1 MGRIATP
8 PQGRVV
14 AGDLNHKLTIITQV
28 PVEIG
33 RDSSF
38 KELRALLG
46 RWMGA
51 PPENVR
57 VPSPLF
63 PVC

>member
-1 MGRIATP
+1 M
-8 PQGRVV
+8 
-14 AGDLNHKLTIITQV
+14 QV

-46 RWMGA
+46 RWMGTA
-51 PPENVR
+51 PENVR
-57 VPSPLF
+57 IPTSLF
-63 PVC
+63 PFADSRFSS